1 MLNENILIVTERRAD
16 FSRFKP
22 ILNLIKK
29 DKEFDYQLLVTGL
42 HLVKDFGYTIKEIRS
57 RKI

>member
-1 MLNENILIVTERRAD
+1 MLNEKKYFVIVTERRAFD

-29 DKEFDYQLLVTGL
+29 DKEFDYQVTL
-42 HLVKDFGYTIKEIRS
+42 SQVYI
-57 RKI
+57 